1 MTEQAGFNVFLLQRL
16 FQQGIVIQVDL
27 SHRKVVRRPPVGI
40 DLVQLVT
47 TERRSLNRRASGT
60 VGEGFSIVTDC
71 LFGSA

>member
-27 SHRKVVRRPPVGI
+27 PHRKVVRRPPVGV

-47 TERRSLNRRASGT
+47 TERRAFNRRASGS
-60 VGEGFSIVTDC
+60 VGGDCSTVTDC